1 MHATLRFKK
10 IRTGWLG
17 IKLIHIEGFFISKVR
32 MVNTT
37 FNKMSDFITFKERV
51 PSLYVCLV

>member
-1 MHATLRFKK
+1 MHAALRFKK

-17 IKLIHIEGFFISKVR
+17 IKLIHIEGSFFLKVR
-32 MVNTT
+32 MVNII